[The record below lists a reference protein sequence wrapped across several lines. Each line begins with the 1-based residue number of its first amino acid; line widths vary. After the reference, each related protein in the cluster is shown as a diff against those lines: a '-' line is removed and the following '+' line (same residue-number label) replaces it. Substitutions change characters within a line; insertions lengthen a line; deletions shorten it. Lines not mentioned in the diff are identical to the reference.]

1 MLQSHNE
8 NKTRSLLPCRY
19 SRRPRWPL
27 KLAVIGCIAFPI
39 QIPFSLLL
47 ICEPSALA
55 VNLGNGSFQGRLL
68 SPSIQ
73 QGLAPS
79 QRLASAGRL
88 ANMEREIQ
96 RRVNQIRQSRG
107 LATLRWN
114 DKLAQVARNHS
125 GQMARHRFFSHTDR
139 RGHSAFERVQDA
151 GIAFRLVAEN
161 LFMSEY
167 IDNPVPEAIDGWMDS
182 RGHRA
187 NILRTQVTQT
197 GVGVV
202 QRGDAYY
209 MTQLF
214 IR

>member
-1 MLQSHNE
+1 M
-8 NKTRSLLPCRY
+8 
-19 SRRPRWPL
+19 
-27 KLAVIGCIAFPI
+27 GCIAFPI
-39 QIPFSLLL
+39 QVPLSLLL
-47 ICEPSALA
+47 ICGPSASA
-55 VNLGNGSFQGRLL
+55 VKLVTESSQGRFL
-68 SPSIQ
+68 SLSIQ
-73 QGLAPS
+73 QRLAPS
-79 QRLASAGRL
+79 QRLASANRL
-88 ANMEREIQ
+88 ATMEREIQ

-107 LATLRWN
+107 LPALRWN
-114 DKLAQVARNHS
+114 AKLAQVARNHS

-139 RGHSAFERVQDA
+139 RGHSAVERVQDA

-167 IDNPVPEAIDGWMDS
+167 IDNPVSEAIDGWMGS

-209 MTQLF
+209 LTQLF